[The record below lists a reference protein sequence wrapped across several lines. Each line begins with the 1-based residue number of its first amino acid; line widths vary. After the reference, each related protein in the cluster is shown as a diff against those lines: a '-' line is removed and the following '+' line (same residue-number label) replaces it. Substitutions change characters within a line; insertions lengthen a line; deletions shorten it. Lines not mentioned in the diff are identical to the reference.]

1 MEALLHLH
9 AEDPDLRWGAAT
21 RSADGTREYLPVL
34 KAPQSGTRSLPRTL
48 TGTRSSRATL
58 LTSGHEPVIVQNG

>member
-1 MEALLHLH
+1 MEALPHLH
-9 AEDPDLRWGAAT
+9 VEDPDLLWSAAT
-21 RSADGTREYLPVL
+21 RSADGTREYLAVL

-58 LTSGHEPVIVQNG
+58 LANGPELVIVQNG